1 MLLSLNIKNVVLI
14 DSLTLDFSDGL
25 SVLTGETGAGK
36 SILLDSLSLALG
48 GRSDVTLIRQGQPSL
63 SVTATFE
70 LPMDHVVFNVLKE
83 HDIEW
88 DDLLILRRVV
98 YADGRS
104 KAFVNDQPVSV
115 SLLKQIGGALVE
127 IHGQFALTT
136 LLNPAN
142 HLGILDAY
150 GRLEADVQACK
161 EAWSL
166 WQMAVNERIKAYE
179 CIERAKADELYIRTS
194 LDDLER
200 LNPKVGEEEQ
210 LIQQRQ
216 HLINGEKITEAL
228 SAVQQLLE
236 GDDHGVTSLLNKSAF
251 RLEKADTLSGGMFQE
266 ALTALDEARNAIEV
280 AVQIIEAKGHDTFDT
295 QHLPELDERL
305 FALKA
310 AARKHGV
317 AVDELPTVIHT
328 LKTQLSTLESGEEQ
342 LSELIQKEAVLKH
355 AYLNVAGL
363 LSKKRQLASRKLDEG
378 VMAELPAL
386 KLTGCRFETSLT
398 QCPIDEVNADGMD
411 QVLFLVATNKGN
423 ALSPIHKVASGGEL
437 SRFMLALKVNLASA
451 GLVSSIVF
459 DEVDSGVGG
468 ATAEAVGRRLS
479 RLGELCQVLVVTHSP
494 QVAGYGRHHFKVV
507 KRETSDGVK
516 TSVEQL
522 NQEQRI
528 TELARM
534 LSGETCG
541 ATAMAMA
548 EELMRG

>member
-1 MLLSLNIKNVVLI
+1 MLLSLSIKNVVLI

-36 SILLDSLSLALG
+36 SILLDSLSLVLG
-48 GRSDVTLIRQGQPSL
+48 GRSDVTLIRQGQNSL

-70 LPMDHVVFNVLKE
+70 LSLQHAVFNILKE

-115 SLLKQIGGALVE
+115 SLLKQIGGLLVE

-150 GRLEADVQACK
+150 GHLEAEVQACK

-166 WQMAVNERIKAYE
+166 WQTTVNERIKAYE
-179 CIERAKADELYIRTS
+179 GIEQAKADEIYIRTS

-200 LNPKVGEEEQ
+200 LNPKFGEEEQ

-216 HLINGEKITEAL
+216 HLMNGEKITEAL
-228 SAVQQLLE
+228 GTVQQLLE
-236 GDDHGVTSLLNKSAF
+236 GDDHGVSSLLNKSAI
-251 RLEKADTLSGGMFQE
+251 RLEKADSLSGGMFQE
-266 ALTALDEARNAIEV
+266 ALMALDEARNAIEMT
-280 AVQIIEAKGHDTFDT
+280 VQMIEAKGHDAFDT
-295 QHLPELDERL
+295 QRLPDLDERL

-317 AVDELPTVIHT
+317 TVDELPTVIHT
-328 LKTQLSTLESGEEQ
+328 LKTQLNALETGEER
-342 LSELIQKEAVLKH
+342 LSELLQKEAALKQ
-355 AYLNVAGL
+355 AYLNVAGF
-363 LSKKRQLASRKLDEG
+363 LSKKRQLASQKLDEG
-378 VMAELPAL
+378 VLAELPAL
-386 KLTGCRFETSLT
+386 KLKGCRFETSLT
-398 QCPIDEVNADGMD
+398 QCPIDEANAYGMD
-411 QVLFLVATNKGN
+411 QVLFLVATNKGSV
-423 ALSPIHKVASGGEL
+423 LSPIHKVASGGEL
-437 SRFMLALKVNLASA
+437 SRFMLALKVNLASV
-451 GLVSSIVF
+451 GLVSCIVF

-494 QVAGYGRHHFKVV
+494 QVAGYGRNHFKVS
-507 KRETSDGVK
+507 KHETSDGAK

-528 TELARM
+528 IELARM

-541 ATAMAMA
+541 ATAMVMA
-548 EELMRG
+548 KELMRG